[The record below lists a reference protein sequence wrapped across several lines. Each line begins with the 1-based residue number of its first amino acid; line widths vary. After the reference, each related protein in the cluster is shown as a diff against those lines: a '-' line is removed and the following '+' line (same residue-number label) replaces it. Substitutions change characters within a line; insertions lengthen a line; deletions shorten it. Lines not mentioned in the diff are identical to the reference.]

1 MGQTFSRDSVQQVLL
16 TVLVVLVVLFLR
28 DHAYLLWMDRW
39 STAKTKCAW
48 CVKEFLHNEEH
59 QQGDGYIANV
69 GNPLFN
75 VRRCAKQC
83 VALEDHL
90 EHPEMRCSRC
100 IQKHFL
106 LMEVL
111 MEEAIGLDRYGRYQS
126 LLLDK
131 PEKIRQIIA
140 DYNTRKDYLQT
151 AQKVRDIRHQLTE
164 ASFDVIS

>member
-1 MGQTFSRDSVQQVLL
+1 
-16 TVLVVLVVLFLR
+16 
-28 DHAYLLWMDRW
+28 
-39 STAKTKCAW
+39 
-48 CVKEFLHNEEH
+48 
-59 QQGDGYIANV
+59 
-69 GNPLFN
+69 
-75 VRRCAKQC
+75 
-83 VALEDHL
+83 
-90 EHPEMRCSRC
+90 
-100 IQKHFL
+100 
-106 LMEVL
+106 